1 MSSQVCQSSDWE
13 LASGSRGVGGRV
25 GPEPQ
30 SGLEQGQVQASQAG
44 WRLGQTQGLTSE
56 FSSDPRQVIFTCS
69 SVKVE

>member
-1 MSSQVCQSSDWE
+1 M
-13 LASGSRGVGGRV
+13 GGRV